1 MFSRLTVV
9 FLLFVAASAIY
20 DHRPAERYQTFLP
33 TLSPSQLFQLK
44 SLIYDQSKTKGQT
57 LEAVKMWLKNQSPM
71 AQYNF
76 IRSQLVYRRK
86 DDSRNSALD
95 AIENQVSPQAKHR
108 IYDDMNISDRQTCES
123 VSAVIRGAGQ
133 SVREELSIEPMDC
146 AAVFA
151 SLAH

>member
-1 MFSRLTVV
+1 M
-9 FLLFVAASAIY
+9 FVATSAIY

-33 TLSPSQLFQLK
+33 TLTDQQLFQIK
-44 SLIYDQSKTKGQT
+44 SLIYDQSQTKGQT
-57 LEAVKMWLKNQSPM
+57 LDAVKTWLRNQPPM

-86 DDSRNSALD
+86 DDSRNRALD
-95 AIENQVSPQAKHR
+95 AIENQVSPQAKHVDQIIRR

-123 VSAVIRGAGQ
+123 VSAVIREADP
-133 SVREELSIEPMDC
+133 SVRDELSIEPMDC